1 MPHFSQ
7 YGQID
12 LKRLLL
18 YSGIYL
24 PLEDIL
30 STGMFST
37 YCVLTLNV
45 SNLHL
50 LQEDLIIGNAPY
62 VGTVDVVI
70 SRSPP
75 CPIIVSVE
83 SSGA

>member
-1 MPHFSQ
+1 M
-7 YGQID
+7 
-12 LKRLLL
+12 
-18 YSGIYL
+18 

-30 STGMFST
+30 SAGMFST

-50 LQEDLIIGNAPY
+50 LQEDLIIVNVPY

-70 SRSPP
+70 SKSPP
-75 CPIIVSVE
+75 CPIIVSIGG
-83 SSGA
+83 SGA